1 VVLGN
6 FNTATPKTAD
16 MKIMFDFPPS
26 RKHKLESGNFI
37 SLSVGSRFF
46 SSNTAGGGSGR
57 DTSRS
62 GSGILPYRGP
72 SSTRISSPLPPPVNR
87 PQYDELSITS
97 SRSSITV
104 GRVFQ
109 GEIASM
115 ASVARDDVFKNIDVY
130 INEADMTYWKVV
142 MPGPVGSPYEK
153 GTFVLSVQ
161 MTDSFPNIPP
171 VVRFLTPILHPNV
184 TKVWEIVF

>member
-1 VVLGN
+1 
-6 FNTATPKTAD
+6 
-16 MKIMFDFPPS
+16 
-26 RKHKLESGNFI
+26 
-37 SLSVGSRFF
+37 
-46 SSNTAGGGSGR
+46 
-57 DTSRS
+57 
-62 GSGILPYRGP
+62 
-72 SSTRISSPLPPPVNR
+72 
-87 PQYDELSITS
+87 
-97 SRSSITV
+97 
-104 GRVFQ
+104 
-109 GEIASM
+109 M